1 MPTKLHELK
10 MMFLV
15 APLDDL
21 YGSET
26 PILSKCQVKENL
38 MQMFNDYVEQMMGN
52 GEFASVIVAGRTH
65 QVPPTDGEGATDG
78 EGDDSS

>member
-1 MPTKLHELK
+1 MTTKLHELK

-26 PILSKCQVKENL
+26 PILAKWQVKENL
-38 MQMFNDYVEQMMGN
+38 MQMFDQYVEQMMGE
-52 GEFASVIVAGRTH
+52 GEYASVIIAGRTH
-65 QVPPTDGEGATDG
+65 KVAAVEAEDETEDET
-78 EGDDSS
+78 E

>member
-10 MMFLV
+10 LMFLV

-26 PILSKCQVKENL
+26 PVLTKWQVKENL
-38 MQMFNDYVEQMMGN
+38 MQMLDDYVDQMMGD
-52 GEFASVIVAGRTH
+52 GEGVSVIVANRSH
-65 QVPPTDGEGATDG
+65 NVKQVEPS
-78 EGDDSS
+78 DDPG